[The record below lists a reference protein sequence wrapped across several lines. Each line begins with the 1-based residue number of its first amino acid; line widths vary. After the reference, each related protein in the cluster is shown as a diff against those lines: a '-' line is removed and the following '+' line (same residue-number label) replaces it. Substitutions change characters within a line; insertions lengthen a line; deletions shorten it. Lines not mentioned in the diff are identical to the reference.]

1 MTSHAGPLIP
11 HVVVDSAAFIKR
23 ARLETFGSNVYTSPQ
38 VIAEIRDSQTRAALK
53 CLAYPL
59 QIQMPTKESIQIV
72 KEVAKKTGDNSVIS
86 QTDVEVI
93 ALTYEL
99 HKRHVGEPVPK
110 PVVSCLI
117 DSRVI
122 SARVPLPDNL
132 GSIAHARPPSSSDD
146 SNDESDSISDD
157 DDKDSDNDDDDQEQ
171 EKEKAKE
178 TRKSEDEDFVPA
190 ADDWISEENFDQK
203 AASNFGLGN
212 SFMSEQSEQITD
224 PETGRLVSPPPPV
237 VACLTTDF
245 AMQNVIFHLGLDLI
259 TLNGMRITRPRTHL
273 LWCGS
278 CFRPTKRTDTYFCP
292 FCAQANLR
300 RIPVTLHPDGH
311 LQFHFARRFT
321 KSLRGLQQ
329 PIRRP
334 RGGKHAD
341 EPIYC
346 PDQRL
351 PDRRP
356 AKPKNAHVLPIATN
370 GLLEFEDTDLAG
382 ALHGVMGLGLD
393 DSAFAV
399 FPLHDVTSRSARLG
413 IRSDH
418 QVAPRSRLRPTA
430 EHGLKPTRGTA
441 HLPKQRTG
449 NKKKRR
455 NTHIH

>member
-11 HVVVDSAAFIKR
+11 HVCVDSAAFIKR
-23 ARLETFGSNVYTSPQ
+23 ARLETFGSNVYTPPE
-38 VIAEIRDSQTRAALK
+38 VLAEIRDSQTRAMLK
-53 CLAYPL
+53 CLPYPL
-59 QIQMPTKESIQIV
+59 HIETPTKESIEIV
-72 KEVAKKTGDNSVIS
+72 REMAKRTGDNSVLS
-86 QTDVEVI
+86 QTDLGVI

-99 HKRHVGEPVPK
+99 HKRHVGDPVSK
-110 PVVSCLI
+110 PV
-117 DSRVI
+117 
-122 SARVPLPDNL
+122 VPLPDNL
-132 GSIAHARPPSSSDD
+132 GAIARARPHSQSEDSNEECGSTSDD
-146 SNDESDSISDD
+146 NDDGEDDGDDNSNDE
-157 DDKDSDNDDDDQEQ
+157 DDQEG
-171 EKEKAKE
+171 EEKAEKL
-178 TRKSEDEDFVPA
+178 EDEDFMPA
-190 ADDWISEENFDQK
+190 DEDWISEQNFDQK
-203 AASNFGLGN
+203 AITNFGLGGN
-212 SFMSEQSEQITD
+212 FICENSEQTID
-224 PETGRLVSPPPPV
+224 PETGCVVSPPPPV
-237 VACLTTDF
+237 VACMTTDF
-245 AMQNVIFHLGLDLI
+245 AMQNVLFHLGLDLI
-259 TLNGMRITRPRTHL
+259 ALNGMQITRPRTHL

-334 RGGKHAD
+334 RGGKYAD

-356 AKPKNAHVLPIATN
+356 ARPKNSRVLPFATN
-370 GLLEFEDTDLAG
+370 GLLEFEDTELAG
-382 ALHGVMGLGLD
+382 ALNGVMGLGLGMD
-393 DSAFAV
+393 DGTFPA

-418 QVAPRSRLRPTA
+418 QIAPRNRLRPTA

-441 HLPKQRTG
+441 HLPQQRTG
-449 NKKKRR
+449 NKKKRKNAHVR
-455 NTHIH
+455 

>member
-1 MTSHAGPLIP
+1 M
-11 HVVVDSAAFIKR
+11 
-23 ARLETFGSNVYTSPQ
+23 YTSPQ

-59 QIQMPTKESIQIV
+59 QVQMPTKESIQIV
-72 KEVAKKTGDNSVIS
+72 KEMAKKTGDNSVIS

-99 HKRHVGEPVPK
+99 HTRHVGEPVPK
-110 PVVSCLI
+110 PV
-117 DSRVI
+117 
-122 SARVPLPDNL
+122 
-132 GSIAHARPPSSSDD
+132 
-146 SNDESDSISDD
+146 
-157 DDKDSDNDDDDQEQ
+157 
-171 EKEKAKE
+171 
-178 TRKSEDEDFVPA
+178 
-190 ADDWISEENFDQK
+190 
-203 AASNFGLGN
+203 
-212 SFMSEQSEQITD
+212 
-224 PETGRLVSPPPPV
+224 
-237 VACLTTDF
+237 
-245 AMQNVIFHLGLDLI
+245 
-259 TLNGMRITRPRTHL
+259 
-273 LWCGS
+273 
-278 CFRPTKRTDTYFCP
+278 
-292 FCAQANLR
+292 ANLR

-393 DSAFAV
+393 DSAFSA

-455 NTHIH
+455 NTHIR